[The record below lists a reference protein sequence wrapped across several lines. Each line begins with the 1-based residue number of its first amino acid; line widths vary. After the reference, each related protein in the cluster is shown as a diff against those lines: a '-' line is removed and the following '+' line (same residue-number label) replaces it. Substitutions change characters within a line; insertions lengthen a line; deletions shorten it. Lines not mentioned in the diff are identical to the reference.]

1 MKRTLIAVAL
11 SVACAS
17 AFATGLKP
25 TNECGN
31 RGNNCNP
38 VQTAPSNA
46 NASSNANGIGV
57 GIGVGVGHASN
68 RTDVQSSAAAVGIGG
83 AGGNARAAGGA
94 ASAMGGSALGIG
106 GSANGGNNSQTLTVN
121 NVNPA
126 DVKIRNV
133 PSVNAW
139 AAAPSATCVVTTGGS
154 VNVPG
159 FGGGLSTGTIDKGC
173 EARENA
179 RFLASLGAT
188 MEAVRV
194 LCRAQPD
201 VAAEMEDCKDIH
213 DEHVKRA
220 NEKARGVNPANQF
233 NVTN

>member
-1 MKRTLIAVAL
+1 MKRILVASMLSLACLSAYATNKPQPKPVNHGPSKPVPAAVA
-11 SVACAS
+11 
-17 AFATGLKP
+17 G
-25 TNECGN
+25 
-31 RGNNCNP
+31 
-38 VQTAPSNA
+38 
-46 NASSNANGIGV
+46 
-57 GIGVGVGHASN
+57 
-68 RTDVQSSAAAVGIGG
+68 AAAVGVGVSRSVS
-83 AGGNARAAGGA
+83 ASNARSTASSDSRSTSNSVATGGIAAATGGDG
-94 ASAMGGSALGIG
+94 SATSSSAGGSAQ
-106 GSANGGNNSQTLTVN
+106 NGNQSMVVN
-121 NVNPA
+121 NVNPD

-179 RFLASLGAT
+179 RFLSSLGAT

-201 VAAEMEDCKDIH
+201 VAAEMEDCKDIY

-233 NVTN
+233 NVSN

>member
-1 MKRTLIAVAL
+1 MKRILVASML
-11 SVACAS
+11 SLACLS
-17 AFATGLKP
+17 AFATNKPQPKPVNHGPSKPVPAANAGAVALGL
-25 TNECGN
+25 G
-31 RGNNCNP
+31 
-38 VQTAPSNA
+38 VASSVSASNA
-46 NASSNANGIGV
+46 RSDASSDSRSTSNSV
-57 GIGVGVGHASN
+57 ASGG
-68 RTDVQSSAAAVGIGG
+68 TAAATGGDSSATSS
-83 AGGNARAAGGA
+83 
-94 ASAMGGSALGIG
+94 SAGGSAQ
-106 GSANGGNNSQTLTVN
+106 NGNQSMVVN
-121 NVNPA
+121 NVNPD

>member
-1 MKRTLIAVAL
+1 MKRILVASMLSLACLSAYATNKPQPKPVNHGPSKPVPAAVA
-11 SVACAS
+11 
-17 AFATGLKP
+17 G
-25 TNECGN
+25 
-31 RGNNCNP
+31 
-38 VQTAPSNA
+38 
-46 NASSNANGIGV
+46 
-57 GIGVGVGHASN
+57 
-68 RTDVQSSAAAVGIGG
+68 AAAVGVGVSRSVSTS
-83 AGGNARAAGGA
+83 NARSDASSDSRSASNSVATGGIAAATGGDG
-94 ASAMGGSALGIG
+94 SATSSSAGGSAQ
-106 GSANGGNNSQTLTVN
+106 NGNQSMVVN
-121 NVNPA
+121 NVNPD

-179 RFLASLGAT
+179 RFLSSLGAT

-233 NVTN
+233 NVSN

>member
-1 MKRTLIAVAL
+1 MKRILVASMLSLACLSAYATNKPQPKPVNHGPSKPVPAANAGAVAL
-11 SVACAS
+11 GLGVASSVSASNARSTASSDSRSTSNSVASGGTA
-17 AFATGLKP
+17 AATG
-25 TNECGN
+25 G
-31 RGNNCNP
+31 
-38 VQTAPSNA
+38 
-46 NASSNANGIGV
+46 
-57 GIGVGVGHASN
+57 
-68 RTDVQSSAAAVGIGG
+68 DSSATSS
-83 AGGNARAAGGA
+83 
-94 ASAMGGSALGIG
+94 SAGGSAQ
-106 GSANGGNNSQTLTVN
+106 NGNQSMVVN
-121 NVNPA
+121 NVNPD
-126 DVKIRNV
+126 DVKVRNV

-179 RFLASLGAT
+179 RFLSSLGAT

-233 NVTN
+233 NVSN